1 MKILKAIGGVFVK
14 IWRWIKNTAWVQPL
28 LIVGAIFGVIFSI
41 PAITSGIQGLVSG
54 ANSADSFYHN
64 YQKSMEG
71 NKNSAADTLFKN
83 YEDYYDDYTSE
94 EHEEG
99 YLPTVPDNEN
109 KFFLM
114 FTSSNNAAA
123 KDIKSGFEVLKNNW
137 GSTFAPK
144 NSKESFRLYTIY
156 TNEKTSSTTPY
167 VTAFSQFLGRQ
178 YTFFEQA
185 SVVGLNSNYYL
196 NGKITEDDLNNL
208 AMPEPDSFKVP
219 TIMLIDWRKY
229 DGKDEDEKSI
239 YEDEPNKKA
248 GISQI
253 MFDVEGSTPYERAN
267 LLYQCWN
274 NEGDF
279 GPKH

>member
-1 MKILKAIGGVFVK
+1 MPIAVNALPIVKEFLGSSEFVCQIKNGGV
-14 IWRWIKNTAWVQPL
+14 
-28 LIVGAIFGVIFSI
+28 
-41 PAITSGIQGLVSG
+41 
-54 ANSADSFYHN
+54 
-64 YQKSMEG
+64 
-71 NKNSAADTLFKN
+71 
-83 YEDYYDDYTSE
+83 
-94 EHEEG
+94 
-99 YLPTVPDNEN
+99 
-109 KFFLM
+109 FFLM

-185 SVVGLNSNYYL
+185 SEVGLHSNYYL

-219 TIMLIDWRKY
+219 TIMLIDWRKH
-229 DGKDEDEKSI
+229 DEEKI
-239 YEDEPNKKA
+239 YSDEPNKEP

-253 MFDVEGSTPYERAN
+253 MFEVTGTTPYERGN

>member
-71 NKNSAADTLFKN
+71 ERNSAADKLFKN
-83 YEDYYDDYTSE
+83 YEAYYKDYTDHHDE
-94 EHEEG
+94 DPD
-99 YLPTVPDNEN
+99 YLPEVPEGEN

-185 SVVGLNSNYYL
+185 SEVGLHSNYYI
-196 NGKITEDDLNNL
+196 NGKITEEDLNNL

-219 TIMLIDWRKY
+219 TIMLIDWRKH
-229 DGKDEDEKSI
+229 DEKKI
-239 YEDEPNKKA
+239 YADEPNKEP

-253 MFDVEGSTPYERAN
+253 MFEVGGTTPYERAS
-267 LLYQCWN
+267 LLYDCWN

-279 GPKH
+279 GTKN